1 MEAVG
6 MGRNLKLTLQV
17 IDSICDGVEK
27 GNYVSTILKQLKIN
41 KETYYHW
48 LRTADT
54 KSPQSLQYKLKQ
66 RIEESEAK
74 SEQLAVQAWN
84 NHFETDWRAPKEFL
98 ARRHRDKWGAEP
110 TQIELSGSDKGLPVT
125 FLLDTPNIAPNIKL
139 LEDNE
144 DS

>member
-1 MEAVG
+1 MA
-6 MGRNLKLTLQV
+6 RKSKLSPTL
-17 IDSICDGVEK
+17 INSICEGIEK
-27 GNYVSTILKQLKIN
+27 GNYVTTICKSLQIHE
-41 KETYYHW
+41 ETYYGW
-48 LRTADT
+48 LREAKT

-66 RIEESEAK
+66 RVEESEAK
-74 SEQLAVQAWN
+74 REENAVRAWV
-84 NHFETDWRAPKEFL
+84 NHFDTDWRAPKEFL
-98 ARRHRDKWGAEP
+98 ARRHSDKWGAEP